1 MEAQSAKPVTEKPLA
16 FTLRQIRYIETASEW
31 ADDPG
36 TEVLRLTAGMLLL
49 ITGGKGHL
57 RRNGRTERLFYGKC
71 LLLSRN
77 APMEISSDAD
87 APLKG
92 YVVVFDVFRIE
103 DSPSL
108 ETFPVR
114 REAVPF
120 EGEALAERFAE
131 IERTIVGLHEGMKER
146 GELQRF
152 NRQLLFQKLLGTL
165 WEDAERERAGKDS
178 TLAIKRTIEQMEQ
191 ACDEQWTRD
200 RLAELAGLS
209 PWHYSSLFKKM
220 TGKTPTDYLTE
231 TRVNR
236 AKEKL
241 LWSDARIKDIAQSV
255 GYSNE
260 FYFSSRFKQVTG
272 VSPTEFVKQ
281 QRGRSIARAYPFTP
295 QLGSPASGVPQAG
308 RGRVIGLFFED
319 YLTVLGLKPV
329 LQFAWGTYYQRYL
342 EPFLSGV
349 NKLNVNRIDF
359 EAVMRAEPDL
369 ILLGFPDWAEEG
381 RFDRFTQIAPTYV
394 FERAAVDWRET
405 LRTVGRLTGQSARA
419 EASIRRYE
427 VLAAAARKQLEQ
439 AIGREKVALLRV
451 DRRKRLLLYGGPQ
464 TCYTGPVLYGDLG
477 LEPPELVRELAWGER
492 SIRTISPD
500 MLRRLDADH
509 LFVVIDE
516 EGRDQARQWM
526 NGESWRTHPAVRRG
540 QVYEVSIDVW
550 MSFGM
555 IAHERK
561 IDDVLNALTCRA

>member
-1 MEAQSAKPVTEKPLA
+1 MEAQSAKSVTEQPLA
-16 FTLRQIRYIETASEW
+16 FALREIRYAEKASEW
-31 ADDPG
+31 SQDSGA
-36 TEVLRLTAGMLLL
+36 EELRLTAGMLLL
-49 ITGGKGHL
+49 ITGGKGRLH
-57 RRNGRTERLFYGKC
+57 RNGRTERLFYGKC

-77 APMEISSDAD
+77 VPMEIASDAD
-87 APLKG
+87 MPLKG
-92 YVVVFDVFRIE
+92 YRVIFDVFRIE
-103 DSPSL
+103 ESPSL
-108 ETFPVR
+108 ETIPVR

-120 EGEALAERFAE
+120 EGEVLAERFAE
-131 IERTIVGLHEGMKER
+131 IERTVLGLHEGMKER

-152 NRQLLFQKLLGTL
+152 NRQLLFQKLMSTL
-165 WEDAERERAGKDS
+165 WEDAEREQAGKDS
-178 TLAIKRTIEQMEQ
+178 TLAIKRTIERMEQ
-191 ACDEQWTRD
+191 ACDEEWTRD

-209 PWHYSSLFKKM
+209 PWHYSSLFKKI

-241 LWSDARIKDIAQSV
+241 LRSDARIKDIAQSV

-281 QRGRSIARAYPFTP
+281 QRGRIITRAYPYMP
-295 QLGSPASGVPQAG
+295 QFGITAAG

-319 YLTVLGLKPV
+319 YLTVLGMKPV

-342 EPFLSGV
+342 EPFLTGV

-369 ILLGFPDWAEEG
+369 ILLGFPHWAEEG
-381 RFDRFTQIAPTYV
+381 RFDRFKQIAPTYV

-405 LRTVGRLTGQSARA
+405 LRTVGRLTGESVRA

-427 VLAAAARKQLEQ
+427 ARAAAAGKQLEQ
-439 AIGREKVALLRV
+439 SIGREKVALLRV

-477 LEPPELVRELAWGER
+477 LEPPALVRELAWGER
-492 SIRTISPD
+492 SVRAITPD
-500 MLRRLDADH
+500 MLRHLDADH

-516 EGRDQARQWM
+516 EGREQAQQWM
-526 NGESWRTHPAVRRG
+526 NGDSWRGHSAVRRG
-540 QVYEVSIDVW
+540 QVHEVGIDVW